1 MLRKFRLERKS
12 DYEKL
17 VIAQRLADMLEKFL
31 SGRLA
36 PLSIGVSLY
45 TVLCKCLFSEVAVQA
60 VTELDDK
67 AAYCHAPVPQRHCPF
82 L

>member
-1 MLRKFRLERKS
+1 MLRRFRLERKS

-36 PLSIGVSLY
+36 PLSIGAEQGGIEEWDDVVIMHTTDHYEHLY
-45 TVLCKCLFSEVAVQA
+45 
-60 VTELDDK
+60 
-67 AAYCHAPVPQRHCPF
+67 
-82 L
+82 